1 MWMIRDGARIQSP
14 AFLRPE
20 GATADDQAVP
30 TPQGM
35 VNVKLW
41 RNAKIRVKVG
51 LGLTVAL
58 LGLAGFALVVVTDK
72 RAEAAEA
79 ARVAAVSD
87 ISVKLGNL
95 LHETQRERGRTA
107 QFISAKGAKFGPE
120 LTAQQGLTDRRLA
133 EYRQFVAGIRGKIP
147 AALGPALDAAGKS
160 LETVAELRSKAAA
173 LQTES
178 AQIVAGYTEINQTI
192 LGATATAVTQSHDPG
207 IAVRMQAYLALLSAK
222 ETAGLERAQ
231 LANVFTTDVF
241 AAGQFSTVV
250 SLIAAQRAYLTVFER
265 AATADVLNDWAKVRQ
280 STTFA
285 KVAELERVA
294 VDRAVAGGFGVD
306 AGTWFDA
313 ATAKIDLYK
322 QLEDAQATAILAIAQ
337 KAEHDAATGS
347 WLALTIATGLFL
359 LTLGVAAGVV
369 LSITHPLRQVADIAE
384 QMAVG
389 DVSHEV
395 AYRSRDEVGQLAESF
410 RKLGH
415 YMRASAAVAAA
426 LARGDLTLTV
436 RPSDQRDLL
445 GNAMYDTV
453 TRLNDL
459 VRKIQSSGLQLS
471 SAADQLMTAN
481 ATLLDNAHDTTSRA
495 TTVAAASD
503 EMTASITDI
512 SRSTTEAVQIASAA
526 VATAAEAGR
535 AVEGLAAASEDIGGV
550 VDLIQAIASQ
560 TNLLA
565 LNATIEA
572 ARAGEAGKGFG
583 VVAEEVKQLAQQTA
597 QATGTITARV
607 QGMASGASSAAEAI
621 EKIGDIVGRINDL
634 ATTIGGAVEEQTAT
648 TAEIS
653 RSAGAVVHAANATT
667 QVNTESAGS
676 ARDLAAMAATLEA
689 LVNQFQTHDGSRN
702 ATMLVGSSGR

>member
-1 MWMIRDGARIQSP
+1 
-14 AFLRPE
+14 
-20 GATADDQAVP
+20 
-30 TPQGM
+30 
-35 VNVKLW
+35 VKVW

-58 LGLAGFALVVVTDK
+58 LGLAGFAVVVVTDR

-87 ISVKLGNL
+87 LSVKLGNL

-107 QFISAKGAKFGPE
+107 QFTSTKGAKFGPE
-120 LTAQQGLTDRRLA
+120 LTTQRRLTDQRLA
-133 EYRQFVAGIRGKIP
+133 EYQHFVAGTRGEFP
-147 AALGPALDAAGKS
+147 AVLRPTLDAAGTA
-160 LETVAELRSKAAA
+160 LANLAELRSKATA
-173 LQTES
+173 LRTEP
-178 AQIVAGYTEINQTI
+178 ARIVAGYTEINQALLGTI
-192 LGATATAVTQSHDPG
+192 ATAVAQNHNSG

-231 LANVFTTDVF
+231 LANVFTTDTF
-241 AAGQFSTVV
+241 AAGQFSSVV
-250 SLIAAQRAYLTVFER
+250 SLMAAQRAYLTVFER
-265 AATADVLNDWAKVRQ
+265 AATADVLNQWSQVRQ
-280 STTFA
+280 STAFA
-285 KVAELERVA
+285 EVAKLERVA
-294 VDRAVAGGFGVD
+294 LDRSATGGFGVG
-306 AGTWFDA
+306 AGIWFDA
-313 ATAKIDLYK
+313 ATAKINLYK
-322 QLEDAQATAILAIAQ
+322 QLEDAQAAAILGIAQ
-337 KAEHDAATGS
+337 KAEHDAAVDS
-347 WLALTIATGLFL
+347 LLALTVAAGLFM
-359 LTLGVAAGVV
+359 LTLGVAVGVV

-389 DVSHEV
+389 DVSGEV

-410 RKLGH
+410 RKLGE
-415 YMRASAAVAAA
+415 YMRASAALAAA
-426 LARGDLTLTV
+426 LARGDLTHAV

-459 VRKIQSSGLQLS
+459 VGKIQTSGLQLS

-481 ATLLDNAHDTTSRA
+481 ATLLDNARDTTSRA
-495 TTVAAASD
+495 ATVAAASD

-512 SRSTTEAVQIASAA
+512 SRSTTEAVQITTDA
-526 VATAAEAGR
+526 VATAAQAGL
-535 AVEGLAAASEDIGGV
+535 AVADLAAASEDIGGV
-550 VDLIQAIASQ
+550 VDLIQAIAAQ

-597 QATGTITARV
+597 QATGTITTRV
-607 QGMASGASSAAEAI
+607 QGMASGAASAARAI
-621 EKIGDIVGRINDL
+621 DQIGDIVGRINDL
-634 ATTIGGAVEEQTAT
+634 ATTIGGAIEEQTAT

-667 QVNTESAGS
+667 QVNTESADS
-676 ARDLAAMAATLEA
+676 ARELATMAASLEA
-689 LVNQFQTHDGSRN
+689 LVTQFQTHHRSPNN
-702 ATMLVGSSGR
+702 AILVGVSGTP

>member
-1 MWMIRDGARIQSP
+1 MAHVT
-14 AFLRPE
+14 F
-20 GATADDQAVP
+20 
-30 TPQGM
+30 
-35 VNVKLW
+35 W

-58 LGLAGFALVVVTDK
+58 LGLAGFAVVVVTDK
-72 RAEAAEA
+72 RAEATEA
-79 ARVAAVSD
+79 ARVAALSD
-87 ISVKLGNL
+87 LSVKLGNL

-107 QFISAKGAKFGPE
+107 QFTSAKGAKFGPE
-120 LTAQQGLTDRRLA
+120 LTAQQGLTDQRLA
-133 EYRQFVAGIRGKIP
+133 EYRQFVAGTRGEFP
-147 AALGPALDAAGKS
+147 AALGSALDAAGKA
-160 LETVAELRSKAAA
+160 LENLAELRSVAAA
-173 LQTES
+173 LRTKP
-178 AQIVAGYTEINQTI
+178 AQIIAGYTEINQVLLGTI
-192 LGATATAVTQSHDPG
+192 ATAVAQNHNPG

-265 AATADVLNDWAKVRQ
+265 AATADVLDDWAPVRQ
-280 STTFA
+280 SSTFA
-285 KVAELERVA
+285 EVAQLEKVA
-294 VDRAVAGGFGVD
+294 VDRAATGGFGVD

-322 QLEDAQATAILAIAQ
+322 QLEDAQAATILATAR

-347 WLALTIATGLFL
+347 WLAFAIAAGLFA
-359 LTLGVAAGVV
+359 LTLGVAVGVV

-389 DVSHEV
+389 DVSGEV

-410 RKLGH
+410 RKLGE
-415 YMRASAAVAAA
+415 YMRDSAELAAA
-426 LARGDLTLTV
+426 LARGDLTRAV

-459 VRKIQSSGLQLS
+459 VGKIQSSGLQLS
-471 SAADQLMTAN
+471 GAADQLMTAN
-481 ATLLDNAHDTTSRA
+481 ATLLENANDTTDRA

-512 SRSTTEAVQIASAA
+512 SRSTTEAVQIAADA
-526 VATAAEAGR
+526 VATAAEAGK
-535 AVEGLAAASEDIGGV
+535 AVVGLAAASEDIGGV

-607 QGMASGASSAAEAI
+607 QGMASGAASAARAI
-621 EKIGDIVGRINDL
+621 DQIGDIVGRINAL

-667 QVNTESAGS
+667 QVNTESADS
-676 ARDLAAMAATLEA
+676 ARELAAMAATLEA
-689 LVNQFQTHDGSRN
+689 LVTQFRTHRSPSE
-702 ATMLVGSSGR
+702 ATLVGASGT